1 MGTGA
6 SGGGDGS
13 GWFYLA
19 MLGPAFIVSPGL
31 LQKIYG
37 ARDDRAVRLGVGLNA
52 GVLLVFAAAPTLLGM
67 IARSVYP
74 DLDSQDLALP
84 TVLMETLPP
93 LVGALGL
100 AALFSAEVSS
110 SDAILFM
117 LSTSLSQDLY
127 RRFVSPAATDTQVLR
142 VARWAAVAG
151 GILGTALAVVSK
163 SIIDVLSFF
172 YTLLSVSLFVPILA
186 GLYLRRV
193 GTPEALG
200 AIAGGVVVSVIVQF
214 SSGGAGVAGLTP
226 AMIGLVAAALG
237 GSAVAVAGIT
247 RRDRRGP

>member
-1 MGTGA
+1 
-6 SGGGDGS
+6 
-13 GWFYLA
+13 
-19 MLGPAFIVSPGL
+19 
-31 LQKIYG
+31 
-37 ARDDRAVRLGVGLNA
+37 
-52 GVLLVFAAAPTLLGM
+52 M

-151 GILGTALAVVSK
+151 GILGTALAVV
-163 SIIDVLSFF
+163 I
-172 YTLLSVSLFVPILA
+172 
-186 GLYLRRV
+186 
-193 GTPEALG
+193 
-200 AIAGGVVVSVIVQF
+200 
-214 SSGGAGVAGLTP
+214 
-226 AMIGLVAAALG
+226 
-237 GSAVAVAGIT
+237 
-247 RRDRRGP
+247 